1 MLLLASTSDL
11 VRLTTS
17 GTANI
22 DVHASYVDGIG
33 TIAPG
38 RLNTTISTATT
49 TTIVDSPGSGV
60 FRTVKSLVIRNRHA
74 STSNTVTVIHTDGTN
89 AMELIKVTLAA
100 GETLYYEEAAGF
112 WTTDVGGR
120 NKVAQYGNVG
130 VAVGSGMNVVVLAS
144 DVTNNNGTANTIAD
158 VTGLSFSVLAGKTYY
173 FEFNVIYTAAAT
185 ATGSRWSLNGP
196 ASPTYLCYTSEY
208 SLTTSTTTR
217 NAGLQA
223 YDTPS
228 GANATSGATGNNW
241 AFING
246 VIRPSADGTL
256 IARFASEVASS
267 AIVAK
272 TGSFVRY
279 QQIN

>member
-17 GTANI
+17 STADI
-22 DVHASYVDGIG
+22 DVHASYVDGID
-33 TIAPG
+33 TITPG
-38 RLNTTISTATT
+38 RKNTTISSATT
-49 TTIVDSPGSGV
+49 TTVVASPGSGV
-60 FRTVKSLVIRNRHA
+60 FRTVKAMVIRNRHA

-130 VAVGSGMNVVVLAS
+130 VAVGTGMNVVVLAS

-158 VTGLSFSVLAGKTYY
+158 VTGLSFSVLNGKTYY
-173 FEFNVIYTAAAT
+173 FEFNILYTAAAT
-185 ATGSRWSLNGP
+185 STGSRWSLNGP
-196 ASPTYLCYTSEY
+196 ASPTYLNYTSEY
-208 SLTTSTTTR
+208 SLTTTTTTR
-217 NAGLQA
+217 NPGYQA
-223 YDTPS
+223 YDSPS
-228 GANATSGATGNNW
+228 GANATSASTGNNW

-256 IARFASEVASS
+256 IARFASEVSSS

-272 TGSFVRY
+272 AGSFVRY
-279 QQIN
+279 MQID